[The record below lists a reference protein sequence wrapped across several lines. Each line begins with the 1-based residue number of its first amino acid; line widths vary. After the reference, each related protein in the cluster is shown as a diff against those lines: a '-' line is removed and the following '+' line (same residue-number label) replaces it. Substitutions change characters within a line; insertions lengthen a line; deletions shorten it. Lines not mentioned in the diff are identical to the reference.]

1 MIMPI
6 SRKSPTGGN
15 VHGAMRLKKDGLD
28 PERLEQIK
36 RLCELGATDPEI
48 AYFFGISLRTFT
60 TWRATHP
67 ALMEALAIGKAAA
80 DTRVERSLFARA
92 IGCELPA
99 VKIFYDHRTGEVIE
113 HNYIERYVPDVT
125 ACIFWL
131 KNRKPDVWRERY
143 DLPQTSPE
151 EAALIAQEA
160 MRKAMATS

>member
-1 MIMPI
+1 MPI
-6 SRKSPTGGN
+6 ARKSPTKGIAQ
-15 VHGAMRLKKDGLD
+15 GAKRLRKDELD
-28 PERLEQIK
+28 PDHLEQIK

-48 AYFFGISLRTFT
+48 AYFFGISLSTFNS
-60 TWRATHP
+60 WRATHP
-67 ALMEALAIGKAAA
+67 GLMEVLSVGKAAA
-80 DTRVERSLFARA
+80 DNRVERSLFARA

-99 VKIFYDHRTGEVIE
+99 VKIFYNHRTGEVIE
-113 HNYIERYVPDVT
+113 HKYIERYVPDVT

-131 KNRKPDVWRERY
+131 KNRRPDVWRERY